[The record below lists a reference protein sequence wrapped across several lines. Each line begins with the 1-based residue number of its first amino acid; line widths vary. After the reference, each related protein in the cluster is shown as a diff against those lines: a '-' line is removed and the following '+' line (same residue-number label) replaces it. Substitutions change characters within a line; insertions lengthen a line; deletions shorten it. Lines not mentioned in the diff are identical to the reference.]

1 MQLLQNITQP
11 WRQDLNR
18 LCDWFAP
25 SLSLA
30 SHVTIRT
37 LPPSFSTLESLDG
50 TKDWWKECEACFLT
64 PMFNSNIQV
73 CKDPMKLV
81 ALKVVYTMDYILAYV
96 KSNWWLMRHLVLC
109 DVLWSV
115 NILHPWYN
123 TDILQW
129 NEFLINLPWN
139 WLPWDRFAHVQ
150 LQEVNFNFIWK
161 AIQEL

>member
-25 SLSLA
+25 SLSPA
-30 SHVTIRT
+30 SHITIHT

-50 TKDWWKECEACFLT
+50 TKDWWKECKACFLT
-64 PMFNSNIQV
+64 SMFNSNIQV
-73 CKDPMKLV
+73 CEDPMIKLC
-81 ALKVVYTMDYILAYV
+81 ILWTT
-96 KSNWWLMRHLVLC
+96 SWLMLNLTDDLCHLVLC

-115 NILHPWYN
+115 NTLHPWYN

-150 LQEVNFNFIWK
+150 LQEVNFNFIWN